1 MPSSNL
7 RSRSRMCSRCISYNP
22 SHAGTA
28 TSVTWQGRDIATV
41 ILSPST
47 CGFCCIDDVL
57 IVVSLCGRQ
66 CWGPELSHQRAPHGY
81 RRRTVGLNR
90 YFLEDKTDN
99 ISGGSPHSPRS
110 FYITPASLGR
120 STPTSFGL
128 PRSVQSLMVFRLART
143 LLSKLLMA
151 SLA

>member
-1 MPSSNL
+1 
-7 RSRSRMCSRCISYNP
+7 MCSGCISYNP

-28 TSVTWQGRDIATV
+28 TSVTWQGRDIAT
-41 ILSPST
+41 ITLSPSM

-57 IVVSLCGRQ
+57 MVVSLCGRQ
-66 CWGPELSHQRAPHGY
+66 CWGPELSHGRAPHDY
-81 RRRTVGLNR
+81 RRRTVSSNGHC
-90 YFLEDKTDN
+90 LEDNIDN

-128 PRSVQSLMVFRLART
+128 PRSVRSLMVFRLART